1 MAWVMTT
8 TNTSLRISRL
18 VVNQLTCLCDGAS
31 TRELSFI
38 SAIFVKDSKILLLCN
53 KHL

>member
-8 TNTSLRISRL
+8 TSTSLRISSL

-31 TRELSFI
+31 MQELSFI
-38 SAIFVKDSKILLLCN
+38 FRYICVKTLSYIVM
-53 KHL
+53 

>member
-8 TNTSLRISRL
+8 TSTSLRISRL

-31 TRELSFI
+31 MQELSFI
-38 SAIFVKDSKILLLCN
+38 LCYIFVKTMSYIVM
-53 KHL
+53 